1 MDFLVKTDLG
11 AFPQSI
17 DFNFEEIKSELEE
30 KLIKYKN
37 LVVTEDGIK
46 AAKADK
52 AKLNKLA
59 AAIEDKRKEIK
70 PCYFHTVSSFHW
82 KGGG

>member
-37 LVVTEDGIK
+37 LVVTEDG
-46 AAKADK
+46 
-52 AKLNKLA
+52 NQVGM
-59 AAIEDKRKEIK
+59 
-70 PCYFHTVSSFHW
+70 PCSVQ
-82 KGGG
+82 

>member
-46 AAKADK
+46 AAKQDN
-52 AKLNKLA
+52 AKLNKLRRQLRTNA
-59 AAIEDKRKEIK
+59 RKSSRYALLHTITLKRNARN
-70 PCYFHTVSSFHW
+70 
-82 KGGG
+82 

>member
-59 AAIEDKRKEIK
+59 AAIEDKRKESIRRSNL
-70 PCYFHTVSSFHW
+70 PRNPRRR
-82 KGGG
+82 